1 MTMRASRAERIIR
14 NVVAVLAVAF
24 FLLPIVWLFSTS
36 FKLQRDTF
44 QLPPLWLGFEP
55 TLNNFAFA
63 INQIQVGRFVLN
75 SAIITAGTTLASV
88 VLGTLG
94 GYAVARSRL
103 SVISASSYFFLVL
116 LMIPPVAMLVPF
128 YLIMR
133 DLGLLG
139 AYLAVIILDT
149 VYNAPFVV
157 WMMSNYF
164 RSVSIEMEQAALV
177 DGASHFQA
185 FARVALPL
193 SLPGLIASVLYCVIF
208 SWNDFIFALLLTSPA
223 TKTVP
228 LAIMGQFST
237 AQLQWGYMAALSV
250 FAVLPVLLLA
260 LALNRYFVQGLTA
273 GATKG

>member
-1 MTMRASRAERIIR
+1 MQATRTENLIR
-14 NVVAVLAVAF
+14 NALAVLVVAF
-24 FLLPIVWLFSTS
+24 FLMPIVWLFTTS

-44 QLPPLWLGFEP
+44 QLPPVWLGFQP

-75 SAIITAGTTLASV
+75 SVIISAGTTLISV
-88 VLGTLG
+88 ALGTLG
-94 GYAVARSRL
+94 GYAVSRSRL
-103 SVISASSYFFLVL
+103 RFVGASSYFFLVL

-139 AYLAVIILDT
+139 TYWAVIILDT

-164 RSVSIEMEQAALV
+164 RSVSTEMEQAALV

-185 FARVALPL
+185 FRLVALPL
-193 SLPGLIASVLYCVIF
+193 AVPGIIASVLYCLIF
-208 SWNDFIFALLLTSPA
+208 SWNDFIFALLLTSPS

-250 FAVLPVLLLA
+250 FAVLPVLLVA
-260 LALNRYFVQGLTA
+260 LVLNRYFVQGLTA

>member
-1 MTMRASRAERIIR
+1 MRVSRVESAIR
-14 NVVAVLAVAF
+14 NVLAVLVVAF
-24 FLLPIVWLFSTS
+24 FLMPIVWLFTTS

-44 QLPPLWLGFEP
+44 QLPPLWLGFQP

-75 SAIITAGTTLASV
+75 SVIISAGTTLASV

-94 GYAVARSRL
+94 GYAVSRSRL
-103 SVISASSYFFLVL
+103 RFVGASSYFFLVL

-139 AYLAVIILDT
+139 TYWAVIILDT

-164 RSVSIEMEQAALV
+164 RTVSTEMEQAALV

-185 FARVALPL
+185 FYLVALPL
-193 SLPGLIASVLYCVIF
+193 AVPGIIASVLYCLIF
-208 SWNDFIFALLLTSPA
+208 SWNDFIFALLLTSPT

-237 AQLQWGYMAALSV
+237 AQLQWGYMAALSM
-250 FAVLPVLLLA
+250 FAVLPVLLVA
-260 LALNRYFVQGLTA
+260 LVLNRYFVQGLTA

>member
-1 MTMRASRAERIIR
+1 MQATRTENLIR
-14 NVVAVLAVAF
+14 NALAVLVVAF
-24 FLLPIVWLFSTS
+24 FLMPIVWLFTTS

-44 QLPPLWLGFEP
+44 QLPPVWLGFQP

-75 SAIITAGTTLASV
+75 SVIISAGTTLISV

-94 GYAVARSRL
+94 GYAVSRSRL
-103 SVISASSYFFLVL
+103 RFVGASSYFFLVL

-139 AYLAVIILDT
+139 TYWAVIILDT

-164 RSVSIEMEQAALV
+164 RSVSTEMEQAALV

-185 FARVALPL
+185 FRLVALPL
-193 SLPGLIASVLYCVIF
+193 AVPGIIASVLYCLIF
-208 SWNDFIFALLLTSPA
+208 SWNDFIFALLLTSPS

-250 FAVLPVLLLA
+250 FAVLPVLLVA
-260 LALNRYFVQGLTA
+260 LVLNRYFVQGLTA

>member
-1 MTMRASRAERIIR
+1 MQATRTENLIR
-14 NVVAVLAVAF
+14 NALAVLVVAF
-24 FLLPIVWLFSTS
+24 FLMPIVWLFTTS

-44 QLPPLWLGFEP
+44 QLPPVWLGFQP

-75 SAIITAGTTLASV
+75 SVIISAGTTLISV
-88 VLGTLG
+88 VLGMLG
-94 GYAVARSRL
+94 GYAVSRSRL
-103 SVISASSYFFLVL
+103 RFVGASSYFFLVL

-139 AYLAVIILDT
+139 TYWAVIILDT

-164 RSVSIEMEQAALV
+164 RSVSTEMEQAALV

-185 FARVALPL
+185 FRLVALPL
-193 SLPGLIASVLYCVIF
+193 AVPGIIASVLYCLIF
-208 SWNDFIFALLLTSPA
+208 SWNDFIFALLLTSPS

-250 FAVLPVLLLA
+250 FAVLPVLLVA
-260 LALNRYFVQGLTA
+260 LVLNRYFVQGLTA

>member
-1 MTMRASRAERIIR
+1 MRISRTEDVIR
-14 NVVAVLAVAF
+14 SVLALLVVAF
-24 FLLPIVWLFSTS
+24 FLMPIVWLFTTS

-44 QLPPLWLGFEP
+44 HLPPLWLGFQP

-75 SAIITAGTTLASV
+75 SVVISAGTTFASV

-94 GYAVARSRL
+94 GYAVSRSRL
-103 SVISASSYFFLVL
+103 RFVTASSYFFLVL

-139 AYLAVIILDT
+139 TYWAVIILDT

-164 RSVSIEMEQAALV
+164 RTVPKDMEQAALV

-185 FARVALPL
+185 FRLVALPL
-193 SLPGLIASVLYCVIF
+193 AVPGIIASVLYCLIF
-208 SWNDFIFALLLTSPA
+208 SWNDFIFALLLTSPS

-250 FAVLPVLLLA
+250 FAVLPVLLVA
-260 LALNRYFVQGLTA
+260 LVLNRYFVQGLTA

>member
-1 MTMRASRAERIIR
+1 MTMRASRVERIIR

-24 FLLPIVWLFSTS
+24 FLVPIVWLFSTS

-63 INQIQVGRFVLN
+63 VNQIQVGRFVLN

-88 VLGTLG
+88 ALGTLG

-139 AYLAVIILDT
+139 TYLAVIILDT

-157 WMMSNYF
+157 WMRRRWSMARRIF
-164 RSVSIEMEQAALV
+164 RP
-177 DGASHFQA
+177 
-185 FARVALPL
+185 LPAWRCRCL
-193 SLPGLIASVLYCVIF
+193 CRG
-208 SWNDFIFALLLTSPA
+208 
-223 TKTVP
+223 
-228 LAIMGQFST
+228 
-237 AQLQWGYMAALSV
+237 
-250 FAVLPVLLLA
+250 
-260 LALNRYFVQGLTA
+260 
-273 GATKG
+273 

>member
-1 MTMRASRAERIIR
+1 MQATRTENLIR
-14 NVVAVLAVAF
+14 NALAVLVVAF
-24 FLLPIVWLFSTS
+24 FLMPIVWLFTTS

-44 QLPPLWLGFEP
+44 QLPPVWLGFQP

-75 SAIITAGTTLASV
+75 SVIISAGTTLISV
-88 VLGTLG
+88 MLGTLG
-94 GYAVARSRL
+94 GYAVSRSRL
-103 SVISASSYFFLVL
+103 RFVGASSYFFLIL

-139 AYLAVIILDT
+139 TYGAVIILDT

-164 RSVSIEMEQAALV
+164 RSVSTEMEQAALV

-185 FARVALPL
+185 FRLVALPL
-193 SLPGLIASVLYCVIF
+193 AVPGIIASVLYCLIF

-250 FAVLPVLLLA
+250 FAVLPVLLVA
-260 LALNRYFVQGLTA
+260 LVLNRYFVQGLTA

>member
-1 MTMRASRAERIIR
+1 MQATRTENLIR
-14 NVVAVLAVAF
+14 NALAVLIVAF
-24 FLLPIVWLFSTS
+24 FLMPIVWLFTTS

-44 QLPPLWLGFEP
+44 QLPPVWLGFQP

-75 SAIITAGTTLASV
+75 SVIISVGTTLISV

-94 GYAVARSRL
+94 GYAVSRSRL
-103 SVISASSYFFLVL
+103 RFVGASSYFFLVL

-139 AYLAVIILDT
+139 TYWAVIILDT

-164 RSVSIEMEQAALV
+164 RSVSTEMEQAALV

-185 FARVALPL
+185 FRLVALPL
-193 SLPGLIASVLYCVIF
+193 AVPGIIASVLYCLIF
-208 SWNDFIFALLLTSPA
+208 SWNDFIFALLLTSPS

-250 FAVLPVLLLA
+250 FAVLPVLLVA
-260 LALNRYFVQGLTA
+260 LVLNRYFVQGLTA

>member
-1 MTMRASRAERIIR
+1 MRVSRTESAIR
-14 NVVAVLAVAF
+14 NVLAVLVVAF
-24 FLLPIVWLFSTS
+24 FLMPIVWLFTTS

-44 QLPPLWLGFEP
+44 QLPPLWLGFQP

-75 SAIITAGTTLASV
+75 SVIISAGTTLASV

-94 GYAVARSRL
+94 GYAVSRSRL
-103 SVISASSYFFLVL
+103 RFVGASSYFFLVL

-139 AYLAVIILDT
+139 TYWAVIILDT

-164 RSVSIEMEQAALV
+164 RTVSTEMEQAALV

-185 FARVALPL
+185 FYLVALPL
-193 SLPGLIASVLYCVIF
+193 AVPGIIASVLYCLIF
-208 SWNDFIFALLLTSPA
+208 SWNDFIFALLLTSPT

-237 AQLQWGYMAALSV
+237 AQLQWGYMAALSM
-250 FAVLPVLLLA
+250 FAVLPVLLVA
-260 LALNRYFVQGLTA
+260 LVLNRYFVQGLTA

>member
-1 MTMRASRAERIIR
+1 MQATRTENLIR
-14 NVVAVLAVAF
+14 NALAVLVVAF
-24 FLLPIVWLFSTS
+24 FLMPIVWLFTTS

-44 QLPPLWLGFEP
+44 QLPPIWLGFQP

-75 SAIITAGTTLASV
+75 SVIISAGTTIASV

-94 GYAVARSRL
+94 GYAVSRSRL
-103 SVISASSYFFLVL
+103 RFVGASSYFFLVL

-133 DLGLLG
+133 DLSLLG
-139 AYLAVIILDT
+139 TYWAVIILDT

-164 RSVSIEMEQAALV
+164 RSVSTEMEQAALV

-185 FARVALPL
+185 FRLVALPL
-193 SLPGLIASVLYCVIF
+193 AVPGIIASVLYCLIF

-250 FAVLPVLLLA
+250 FAVLPVLLIA
-260 LALNRYFVQGLTA
+260 LMLNRYFVQGLTA

>member
-1 MTMRASRAERIIR
+1 MQATRTENLIR
-14 NVVAVLAVAF
+14 NALAVLVVAF
-24 FLLPIVWLFSTS
+24 FLMPIVWLFTTS

-44 QLPPLWLGFEP
+44 QLPPMWLGFQP

-63 INQIQVGRFVLN
+63 INQIQVGRFMLN
-75 SAIITAGTTLASV
+75 SVVISAGTTLISV

-94 GYAVARSRL
+94 GYAVSRSRL
-103 SVISASSYFFLVL
+103 RFIGASSYFFLVL

-133 DLGLLG
+133 DFGLLG
-139 AYLAVIILDT
+139 TYWAVIILDT

-164 RSVSIEMEQAALV
+164 RSVSTEMEQAALV

-185 FARVALPL
+185 FRLVALPL
-193 SLPGLIASVLYCVIF
+193 AVPGIIASVLYCLIF
-208 SWNDFIFALLLTSPA
+208 SWNDFIFALLLTSPS

-250 FAVLPVLLLA
+250 FAVLPVLLVA
-260 LALNRYFVQGLTA
+260 LVLNRYFVQGLTA

>member
-1 MTMRASRAERIIR
+1 M
-14 NVVAVLAVAF
+14 
-24 FLLPIVWLFSTS
+24 
-36 FKLQRDTF
+36 
-44 QLPPLWLGFEP
+44 
-55 TLNNFAFA
+55 
-63 INQIQVGRFVLN
+63 
-75 SAIITAGTTLASV
+75 
-88 VLGTLG
+88 
-94 GYAVARSRL
+94 ARSRL
-103 SVISASSYFFLVL
+103 RFVGASSYFFLVL

-139 AYLAVIILDT
+139 TYWAVIILDT

-164 RSVSIEMEQAALV
+164 RSVSTEMEQAALV

-185 FARVALPL
+185 FRLVALPL
-193 SLPGLIASVLYCVIF
+193 AVPGIIASVLYCLIF
-208 SWNDFIFALLLTSPA
+208 SWNDFIFALLLTSPS

-250 FAVLPVLLLA
+250 FAVLPVLLVA
-260 LALNRYFVQGLTA
+260 LVLNRYFVQGLTA

>member
-1 MTMRASRAERIIR
+1 MRASRTENLLR
-14 NVVAVLAVAF
+14 NALAILVIAF
-24 FLLPIVWLFSTS
+24 FLMPIVWLFTTS
-36 FKLQRDTF
+36 LKLQRDTF
-44 QLPPLWLGFEP
+44 QLPPVWLGFQP

-75 SAIITAGTTLASV
+75 SVIISAGTTLISV

-94 GYAVARSRL
+94 GYAVSRSRL
-103 SVISASSYFFLVL
+103 RFVGASSYFFLVL

-139 AYLAVIILDT
+139 TYWAVIILDT

-164 RSVSIEMEQAALV
+164 RSVPTEMEQAALV

-185 FARVALPL
+185 FRLVALPL
-193 SLPGLIASVLYCVIF
+193 AVPGIIASVLYCLIF
-208 SWNDFIFALLLTSPA
+208 SWNDFIFALLLTSPS

-250 FAVLPVLLLA
+250 FAVLPVLLVA
-260 LALNRYFVQGLTA
+260 LVLNRYFVQGLTA

>member
-1 MTMRASRAERIIR
+1 MRISRTEQLVR
-14 NVVAVLAVAF
+14 NSLALIVVAF
-24 FLLPIVWLFSTS
+24 FLMPIVWLFTTA

-44 QLPPLWLGFEP
+44 QLPPLWLGFQA

-63 INQIQVGRFVLN
+63 INQIQVGRFVMN
-75 SAIITAGTTLASV
+75 SVIISAGTTIASV

-94 GYAVARSRL
+94 GYAVSRSRL
-103 SVISASSYFFLVL
+103 RLVGASSYFFLVL

-139 AYLAVIILDT
+139 TYWAVIILDT

-164 RSVSIEMEQAALV
+164 RTVSTEMEEAALV

-185 FARVALPL
+185 FMRVALPL
-193 SLPGLIASVLYCVIF
+193 AVPGIIASVLYCVIF

-250 FAVLPVLLLA
+250 FAVVPVLFVA
-260 LALNRYFVQGLTA
+260 LVLNRYFVQGLTA